1 MPIVVIGLSH
11 RTSPVE
17 IRERFAFSEEA
28 VRGALSRLRAL
39 GLAEEGVI
47 LSTCNRVELYAALA
61 VHDESSV
68 TRLRD
73 FFVRERGYPEP
84 VAGELYGLG
93 EPQSLEHLF
102 RVACGLDSMVL
113 GETEILGQLKKAYD
127 LALRHGQTGGM
138 LNRAFQKAFNVAKQ
152 VRTETNIQRGNISVA
167 SVAVDLA
174 EKIFTTIA
182 GRQVMVVGAGDT
194 SEKTA
199 RALLGRGA
207 ERLIVANRSPERAAL
222 LAGELGGEAVSFE
235 TWTAAF
241 ESIDILISSTSSPEY
256 ILDRQRLE
264 PHSRRRRSPL
274 LLVDIAVPRDI
285 DPEVNILEGVF
296 LYNIDDLQA
305 IAADGLQQRREEV
318 SRCEALIRSKV
329 LGLLGPVRRPSF
341 IPASTVGIESGSR
354 VNASHG

>member
-1 MPIVVIGLSH
+1 MPIFVIGLSH

-17 IRERFAFSEEA
+17 IRERFAFPEGE
-28 VRGALSRLRAL
+28 VPGALTRLRDS

-47 LSTCNRVELYAALA
+47 LSTCNRVEMYVA
-61 VHDESSV
+61 VPADDESSM

-73 FFVRERGYPEP
+73 FFVKDRAYPEP
-84 VAGELYGLG
+84 LAGELYEMG
-93 EPQSLEHLF
+93 EPRSLEHLF

-127 LALRHGQTGGM
+127 LALKHGHTGAL
-138 LNRAFQKAFNVAKQ
+138 LNRAFQRAFNVAKQ

-174 EKIFTTIA
+174 EKIFATLE
-182 GRQVMVVGAGDT
+182 GHRVMVVGAGDT

-207 ERLIVANRSPERAAL
+207 ERLIVANRSAERAAA
-222 LAGELGGEAVSFE
+222 LARELGGEAVSFD

-241 ESIDILISSTSSPEY
+241 DSIDILISSTASAEY

-264 PHSRRRRSPL
+264 PHSRKRRSPL

-285 DPEVNILEGVF
+285 DPDVNYLEGVY

-305 IAADGLQQRREEV
+305 IAADGLQQRREEI
-318 SRCEALIRSKV
+318 SRCEALIRLKV
-329 LGLLGPVRRPSF
+329 EGLLGSVRKPAFSPV
-341 IPASTVGIESGSR
+341 ASVGLGGGSQ
-354 VNASHG
+354 VGASHG